1 MADLSNDIFTG
12 DFDIPAT
19 FKTDKD
25 ATAIDVRAIIYEG
38 FEPGRE
44 SGKGLTSQMRGV
56 QAGWVTIILKQSE
69 VADKPKVHSFV
80 NDGSEDFDI
89 QSADN
94 TRTGTWRCKA
104 KRNVRAVRRK

>member
-1 MADLSNDIFTG
+1 MADLSNDIFNG
-12 DFDIPAT
+12 DFDVPAT
-19 FKTDKD
+19 FKEDKD
-25 ATAIDVRAIIYEG
+25 AATIDVRAIIYEG

-69 VADKPKVHSFV
+69 VLNKPEVHSFV
-80 NDGSEDFDI
+80 SDGTNEYDI

-104 KRNVRAVRRK
+104 KHNVRAVRRR